1 MKNQPELKIGSA
13 EVNQNTLRDL
23 YRVVS
28 RRRWVVI
35 VAFLAVFVAA
45 VLSAIRQPNIYQAST
60 SLIIQRENK
69 PILGVMMETEQSRN
83 MINNQVEIIRSR
95 SVALAAARRL
105 TQLPDAA
112 ALGTADLALTVDLVM
127 FSINVVSSRTT
138 DIVSIVAESNNPRT
152 AAAIANAVADA
163 YIDFNLTI
171 NRGEL
176 AEVRK
181 FLELQLPVIERRLS
195 SEEDVLRN
203 FRQSNQVV
211 LLSEESRA
219 LLDGVSSFETQLNS
233 ARIER
238 ETVQRRIEYL
248 RGLLDTQKKDLLDNL
263 SHSSSSAV
271 VSGLRDDLNALQ
283 VQLATLLSQ
292 GFAAESPQ
300 VKDVAKKVEATKSRL
315 KDELALMLQNE
326 SSAYDPLKKQSDLV
340 TRILDLQVDLDAWAS
355 RERALGKV
363 VDEYSGKL
371 NRIPTKEVELAR
383 LTRQFELD
391 ENIYKMLMEKYEE
404 ARISEAGKLGNV
416 KVLDRAEVP
425 LLPVGPRRMINIIF
439 GVLLGMSLGI
449 GIALFLE
456 YLDTSIKTTNEVE
469 KILALPVL
477 GSIPAIDL
485 EDVSSHTVHGEGE
498 TNGVTAIAERLIS
511 HHLPRS
517 PISEAYRMLRT
528 NLQFLNPDH
537 PVKSILVTSA
547 GPSEGKTTTAANLA
561 ITMAQV
567 GARTLLVDGD
577 LRRPMVAGVFGIE
590 GQPGLTELLIM
601 DSDLKKVVR
610 PSGIE
615 NLQIVPAGTLPPNPS
630 ELLGSQKMKS
640 IIGLMKENCDLVI
653 FDCPPVITVTDA
665 AVLAAEADVVLLVVQ
680 SGRTDR
686 EMAKRAKVLLNN
698 VKANIAGV
706 VLNNISPE
714 LQAGYYYYY
723 HYYHEDSG
731 KRKSRRRRGDATT
744 SG

>member
-1 MKNQPELKIGSA
+1 MKNLPDIKIGSP
-13 EVNQNTLRDL
+13 EFSQNTLRDL
-23 YRVVS
+23 YRIIN
-28 RRRWVVI
+28 RRRWVVLT
-35 VAFLAVFVAA
+35 AFAAVFLGTLVFS
-45 VLSAIRQPNIYQAST
+45 LHQPNIFQAST
-60 SLIIQRENK
+60 SLMIQRENK

-95 SVALAAARRL
+95 SVAADAARRL
-105 TQLPDAA
+105 TLLPDARELKVADPYA
-112 ALGTADLALTVDLVM
+112 AFELVGL
-127 FSINVVSSRTT
+127 SLSVISSRTS
-138 DIVSIVAESNNPRT
+138 DIISIVAETNDPRT
-152 AAAIANAVADA
+152 AAAVANTAADA
-163 YIDFNLTI
+163 YIDFNLAI

-176 AEVRK
+176 SEVRK
-181 FLELQLPVIERRLS
+181 FLEQQLPVIASRLS
-195 SEEDVLRN
+195 NEENTLRN

-219 LLDGVSSFETQLNS
+219 LLDGVSNFETQYNGAL
-233 ARIER
+233 IER
-238 ETVQRRIEYL
+238 ETLERKIAYL
-248 RGLLDTQKKDLLDNL
+248 RGQLDDQKKSLLDNL
-263 SHSSSSAV
+263 SHGSSSAV
-271 VSGLRDDLNALQ
+271 VGGLRDDLNSFQ
-283 VQLATLLSQ
+283 VQLATLLAQ
-292 GFAAESPQ
+292 GFGTGTSQ
-300 VKDVAKKVEATKSRL
+300 VKDLNRKIDATKGRL
-315 KDELALMLQNE
+315 KEELALMLEN
-326 SSAYDPLKKQSDLV
+326 DPLKQQSDFV
-340 TRILDLQVDLDAWAS
+340 TKLLELQVDLDAWSS
-355 RERALGKV
+355 RERALKKV
-363 VDEYSGKL
+363 VNDYSAKL

-416 KVLDRAEVP
+416 KIIDRAEVP
-425 LLPVGPRRMINIIF
+425 MAPIGPRRLMNIIF
-439 GVLLGMSLGI
+439 GALLGMCFGI
-449 GIALFLE
+449 GIALMLE
-456 YLDTSIKTTNEVE
+456 YLDTSIKTTYEVE
-469 KILALPVL
+469 KILALPVM

-485 EDVSSHTVHGEGE
+485 ENVSARPGPEAGDA
-498 TNGVTAIAERLIS
+498 NGVTAIAERLIS

-537 PVKSILVTSA
+537 PIKSILVTSA

-590 GQPGLTELLIM
+590 GQPGLTELLIRE
-601 DSDLKKVVR
+601 DDLKKVAR

-615 NLQIVPAGTLPPNPS
+615 NLLIVPAGTLPPNPS
-630 ELLGSQKMKS
+630 ELLGSQQMKTV
-640 IIGLMKENCDLVI
+640 IEAMKECYDLVI

-680 SGRTDR
+680 SGKTDR

-723 HYYHEDSG
+723 NYYHESG
-731 KRKSRRRRGDATT
+731 SKRKLRRKKNDKNQ
-744 SG
+744 